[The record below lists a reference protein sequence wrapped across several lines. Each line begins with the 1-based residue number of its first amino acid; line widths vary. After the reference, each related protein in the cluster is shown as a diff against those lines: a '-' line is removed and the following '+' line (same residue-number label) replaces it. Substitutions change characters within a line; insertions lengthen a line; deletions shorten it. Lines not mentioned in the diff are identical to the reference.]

1 VKRVTFSE
9 QVLQFTISGIST
21 GSIYA
26 IVGLGF
32 MIIYSVTRV
41 VNFSQGE
48 FVMLGGMFTAS
59 FHVSGFSLGFSV
71 VLATAVTTLV
81 GMLFYQAFIYPIR
94 NAPAFAL
101 ILVTFGVSIIIRGVA
116 MLAWGTDPRRI
127 PYFSGKEAI
136 PIFEAILNPQSLWII
151 GSTVVIAVGLFLF
164 FRYTISGKA
173 FMASAINAFL
183 ASLMGVK
190 TQKMGLLAFGLSA
203 GLAAYAGAVMGPIT
217 FPHVGIGLHLSIK
230 GFTAALIGGLN
241 RIEGVIVGGLAL
253 GILEALAAGL
263 ISSGC
268 KDAIALAI
276 LLVVLAFRHQ
286 GLLGGAEAGHV

>member
-1 VKRVTFSE
+1 VTYPE
-9 QVLQFTISGIST
+9 QVLQFTISGVST

-48 FVMLGGMFTAS
+48 FVMLGGMLTAS
-59 FHVSGFSLGFSV
+59 FQMSGFSLGLAV

-94 NAPAFAL
+94 HAPAFAL

-151 GSTVVIAVGLFLF
+151 GSTFVIALGLFLF
-164 FRYTISGKA
+164 FRYTILGKA

-190 TQKMGLLAFGLSA
+190 TEKMGLLAFGLSA
-203 GLAAYAGAVMGPIT
+203 GLAAYAGAVVGPIT

>member
-1 VKRVTFSE
+1 MTLSD
-9 QVLQFTISGIST
+9 QILQFIISGIST

-26 IVGLGF
+26 LVGLGF

-41 VNFSQGE
+41 VNFAQGE

-59 FHVSGFSLGFSV
+59 FCSYGFSLGLSV
-71 VLATAVTTLV
+71 LLATILTTLV

-94 NAPAFAL
+94 RAPAFAL
-101 ILVTFGVSIIIRGVA
+101 ILVTFGVSIIISGVA

-136 PIFEAILNPQSLWII
+136 PIFEAILNPQSLWVI
-151 GSTVVIAVGLFLF
+151 GSTVVIAMGLFLF
-164 FRYTISGKA
+164 FRYTILGKA

-190 TQKMGLLAFGLSA
+190 TEKMGLLAFGLSA

-217 FPHVGIGLHLSIK
+217 FPHVGIGLHLSVK

-263 ISSGC
+263 VSAGSR
-268 KDAIALAI
+268 DAIALAI
-276 LLVVLAFRHQ
+276 LLAVLTFRHQ
-286 GLLGGAEAGHV
+286 GLLGGAEAGQV

>member
-1 VKRVTFSE
+1 VTFPE
-9 QVLQFTISGIST
+9 QVLQFTISGVST

-48 FVMLGGMFTAS
+48 FVMLGGMLTAS
-59 FHVSGFSLGFSV
+59 FQTSGFSLGLAV

-94 NAPAFAL
+94 HAPAFAL

-151 GSTVVIAVGLFLF
+151 GSTFVIALGLFLF
-164 FRYTISGKA
+164 FRYTILGKA

-190 TQKMGLLAFGLSA
+190 TEKMGLLAFGLSA
-203 GLAAYAGAVMGPIT
+203 GLAAYAGAVVGPIT

>member
-1 VKRVTFSE
+1 MTFPE
-9 QVLQFTISGIST
+9 QVLQFTISGVST

-48 FVMLGGMFTAS
+48 FVMLGGMLTAS
-59 FHVSGFSLGFSV
+59 FQTSGFSLGLAV

-94 NAPAFAL
+94 HAPAFAL

-151 GSTVVIAVGLFLF
+151 GSTFVIALGLFLF
-164 FRYTISGKA
+164 FRYTILGKA

-190 TQKMGLLAFGLSA
+190 TEKMGLLAFGLSA
-203 GLAAYAGAVMGPIT
+203 GLAAYAGAVVGPIT